1 MWTMIMSFFSNTK
14 NILMAVGAAIV
25 GGYVLTQK
33 YKAYKA
39 EDKLKTVENKIAKAN
54 VKIAKETAKAKAQA
68 KDLEHT
74 TEVEVLRELK
84 EERKKVLEEMDNI
97 EKEITVTMAE
107 KQEVK
112 GRSRGKRMNI
122 EG

>member
-39 EDKLKTVENKIAKAN
+39 EDKLKTVETKIAKAN

-68 KDLEHT
+68 KELEHT

-84 EERKKVLEEMDNI
+84 EERKKVLKEMDNI

-112 GRSRGKRMNI
+112 GRSKGKRMNI

>member
-1 MWTMIMSFFSNTK
+1 MWSIITSFFSNTK

-54 VKIAKETAKAKAQA
+54 VKIAKETAKAKAKA
-68 KDLEHT
+68 KDLEHS

-84 EERKKVLEEMDNI
+84 EERKKVLNEMDEI
-97 EKEITVTMAE
+97 EKEIEVSMAQ
-107 KQEVK
+107 KKEVK
-112 GRSRGKRMNI
+112 GRKRGKQITI
-122 EG
+122 EV